1 MKHFLSVRK
10 RFLAFVFAAAL
21 VLCAAVPVLAGSG
34 NLDGPYT
41 NNKQTIEVTATCES
55 PVYRVTIDWNSMKF
69 SYQYGKGWD
78 YTSVP
83 DFNAITVT
91 NYSFVPVAVKMDFE
105 GNDGY
110 TATFHEKQAG
120 VGESYQALYLS
131 EATQETFPKGTVYL
145 ILNEKQPSNPNDQ
158 IIGHVTL
165 TLSEVIHDNAAA
177 LTAEYGSTNIGY
189 VTQASELVPF
199 SEKDIS

>member
-10 RFLAFVFAAAL
+10 RFLAFVFAAAF

-34 NLDGPYT
+34 NLDGLYT
-41 NNKQTIEVTATCES
+41 NYKQTIEVTATCES
-55 PVYRVTIDWNSMKF
+55 PVYNVTIDWNSMKF

-105 GNDGY
+105 SNDGY
-110 TATFHEKQAG
+110 TATFHDKQAG
-120 VGESYQALYLS
+120 EGESYQALYLS
-131 EATQETFPKGTVYL
+131 EATQETLPKGTVYL
-145 ILNEKQPSNPNDQ
+145 ILSEEQPSNPNDQ
-158 IIGHVTL
+158 VIGQVTL

-177 LTAEYGSTNIGY
+177 LTAEYGNANIGY
-189 VTQASELVPF
+189 VTHASELVPF
-199 SEKDIS
+199 TEKDIS

>member
-55 PVYRVTIDWNSMKF
+55 PVYSVTIDWNSMKF

-105 GNDGY
+105 GNDDY
-110 TATFHEKQAG
+110 TAAFCEKQAG
-120 VGESYQALYLS
+120 AGVSYQALYLS
-131 EATQETFPKGTVYL
+131 EATQETLPKGTVYL
-145 ILNEKQPSNPNDQ
+145 ILNEKQPSNPNNQ
-158 IIGHVTL
+158 VIGQVTL

-177 LTAEYGSTNIGY
+177 LTAEYGDANIGY
-189 VTQASELVPF
+189 VTHASELVPF
-199 SEKDIS
+199 SEKDAS

>member
-105 GNDGY
+105 GNDDY
-110 TATFHEKQAG
+110 TAAFCEKQAG
-120 VGESYQALYLS
+120 AGVSYQALYLS
-131 EATQETFPKGTVYL
+131 EATQETLPKGTVYL
-145 ILNEKQPSNPNDQ
+145 ILNEKQPSNPNNQ
-158 IIGHVTL
+158 VIGQVTL

-177 LTAEYGSTNIGY
+177 LTAEYGDANIGY
-189 VTQASELVPF
+189 VTHASELVPF
-199 SEKDIS
+199 SEKDAS

>member
-10 RFLAFVFAAAL
+10 RFLAFVFVAAL

-55 PVYRVTIDWNSMKF
+55 PVYSVTIDWNSMKF

-105 GNDGY
+105 SNDGY

-120 VGESYQALYLS
+120 EGESYQALYLS
-131 EATQETFPKGTVYL
+131 EATQETLPKGTVYL
-145 ILNEKQPSNPNDQ
+145 ILSEEQPSNPNDQ
-158 IIGHVTL
+158 VIGHVTL

-177 LTAEYGSTNIGY
+177 LTAEYGNANIGY
-189 VTQASELVPF
+189 VTHASELVPF
-199 SEKDIS
+199 TEKDIS

>member
-1 MKHFLSVRK
+1 MKHLLSVRK
-10 RFLAFVFAAAL
+10 RFLAFVFVAAL

-34 NLDGPYT
+34 NLDGLYT

-55 PVYRVTIDWNSMKF
+55 PVYSVTIDWNSMKF

-105 GNDGY
+105 SNDGY
-110 TATFHEKQAG
+110 TAVFCEKQAG
-120 VGESYQALYLS
+120 EGVSYQALYLS
-131 EATQETFPKGTVYL
+131 EATQETLPKGTVYL
-145 ILNEKQPSNPNDQ
+145 ILNEKQPSNPNNQ
-158 IIGHVTL
+158 VIGQVTL

-177 LTAEYGSTNIGY
+177 LTDEYGNANIGY
-189 VTQASELVPF
+189 VTHASELVPF
-199 SEKDIS
+199 TEKDAS

>member
-10 RFLAFVFAAAL
+10 RFLAFVFVAAL

-55 PVYRVTIDWNSMKF
+55 PVYSVTIDWNSMKF

-105 GNDGY
+105 GNDDY

-120 VGESYQALYLS
+120 EGVSYQALYLS

-145 ILNEKQPSNPNDQ
+145 ILSEKQPSNPNNQ
-158 IIGHVTL
+158 VIGQVTL

-177 LTAEYGSTNIGY
+177 LTAEYGDANIGY
-189 VTQASELVPF
+189 VTHASELVPF
-199 SEKDIS
+199 SEKDAS

>member
-41 NNKQTIEVTATCES
+41 NNKQTIEVTTTCES
-55 PVYRVTIDWNSMKF
+55 PVYSVTIDWNSMKF

-110 TATFHEKQAG
+110 TAAFHEKQAG
-120 VGESYQALYLS
+120 AGASYKALYLS
-131 EATQETFPKGTVYL
+131 EATQETFPKGIVYL
-145 ILNEKQPSNPNDQ
+145 ILNKKQPSNPNDQ
-158 IIGHVTL
+158 VIGHVTL

-177 LTAEYGSTNIGY
+177 LTAEYGDANIGY
-189 VTQASELVPF
+189 VTHASELVPF
-199 SEKDIS
+199 SEKDAS

>member
-55 PVYRVTIDWNSMKF
+55 PVYSVTIDWNSMKF

-120 VGESYQALYLS
+120 AGESYQALYLS
-131 EATQETFPKGTVYL
+131 EATQETFPKGTIYL

-158 IIGHVTL
+158 VIGRVTL

-177 LTAEYGSTNIGY
+177 LTAEYGDANIGY
-189 VTQASELVPF
+189 VTRASELVPF
-199 SEKDIS
+199 SEKDAP